1 MRANPTPAARR
12 STSAVVV
19 YLVILVSLQVFL
31 ITVAVDAFATG
42 DKRLAWASA
51 ITSMALAVGSALTT
65 RFLKH

>member
-1 MRANPTPAARR
+1 MKANPTASVRR

-42 DKRLAWASA
+42 DKRLAWSA
-51 ITSMALAVGSALTT
+51 AVTSVVLAVGSALTT